1 MSGHSQFANI
11 KHKKGRADEKRGKV
25 FTKLAKELTVA
36 AKLGGGDI
44 SFNPRLRMA
53 VDKAKAENMPKDSMT
68 RAIKKGT
75 GEIEGVDYVEIQ
87 YDGYGPAGVAFI
99 VEALTDNKNR
109 TASSVRSIFSKGGG
123 NLGETG
129 SVGWMFDKKGV
140 ISIGKTNC
148 EEDKI
153 MDVALEAGADDI
165 ETEGE
170 NFTVYTSFADYEN
183 VKKAIEDAG
192 IKVDS
197 SEITRIPQ
205 NTIQVSDQETAE
217 QILKLFDKLEDD
229 DDVQNVYANFEIDE
243 EILIKIIGE

>member
-1 MSGHSQFANI
+1 MSGHSAFSNI
-11 KHKKGRADEKRGKV
+11 KHKKGRADEKRGKL
-25 FTKLAKELTVA
+25 FTKFAKEISVA
-36 AKLGGGDI
+36 AKLGGGDPA
-44 SFNPRLRMA
+44 FNPRLRMA
-53 VDKAKAENMPKDSMT
+53 VDKAKAENMTKDSIA

-75 GEIEGVDYVEIQ
+75 GELDGVDYVEIQ

-109 TASSVRSIFSKGGG
+109 TASSVRSIFARGGG

-140 ISIGKTNC
+140 INVSKAKC

-165 ETEGE
+165 DTEE
-170 NFTVYTSFADYEN
+170 EEYFTVITSFADYETI
-183 VKKAIEDAG
+183 KKAIEDAG
-192 IKVDS
+192 IEVES

-205 NTIQVSDQETAE
+205 NTIAVSDEETAD
-217 QILKLFDKLEDD
+217 QILKLYDKLEDD
-229 DDVQNVYANFEIDE
+229 DDVQAVYANFEIDE
-243 EILIKIIGE
+243 EILEKLM

>member
-1 MSGHSQFANI
+1 MAGHSQFANI

-53 VDKAKAENMPKDSMT
+53 VDKAKAENMPKDSIA

-75 GEIEGVDYVEIQ
+75 GELDGVDYVEIQ

-109 TASSVRSIFSKGGG
+109 TASSVRSIFSRGGG

-129 SVGWMFDKKGV
+129 SVGWMFDKKGIINV
-140 ISIGKTNC
+140 SKAKC

-165 ETEGE
+165 DTEGE
-170 NFTVYTSFADYEN
+170 DYFTIITSFADYETI
-183 VKKAIEDAG
+183 KKTIEDAG
-192 IKVDS
+192 IEVES

-205 NTIQVSDQETAE
+205 NTIAVSDEETAE
-217 QILKLFDKLEDD
+217 QILKLYDKLEDD
-229 DDVQNVYANFEIDE
+229 DDVQAVYANFEIDQ
-243 EILIKIIGE
+243 EILEKLM

>member
-1 MSGHSQFANI
+1 MAGHSAFSNI
-11 KHKKGRADEKRGKV
+11 KHKKGRADEKRGKL
-25 FTKLAKELTVA
+25 FTKFAKEISVA
-36 AKLGGGDI
+36 AKLGGGDV

-53 VDKAKAENMPKDSMT
+53 VDKAKAENMPKDSIA

-75 GEIEGVDYVEIQ
+75 GELDGVDYVEIQ

-109 TASSVRSIFSKGGG
+109 TASSVRSIFSRGGG

-129 SVGWMFDKKGV
+129 SVGWMFDKKGMINV
-140 ISIGKTNC
+140 SKAKC

-165 ETEGE
+165 DTEGE
-170 NFTVYTSFADYEN
+170 DYFTIITSFADYETI
-183 VKKAIEDAG
+183 KKAIEDAG
-192 IKVDS
+192 IEVES

-205 NTIQVSDQETAE
+205 NTIAVSDEETAE
-217 QILKLFDKLEDD
+217 QILKLYDKLEDD
-229 DDVQNVYANFEIDE
+229 DDVQAVYANFEIDQ
-243 EILIKIIGE
+243 EILEKLM